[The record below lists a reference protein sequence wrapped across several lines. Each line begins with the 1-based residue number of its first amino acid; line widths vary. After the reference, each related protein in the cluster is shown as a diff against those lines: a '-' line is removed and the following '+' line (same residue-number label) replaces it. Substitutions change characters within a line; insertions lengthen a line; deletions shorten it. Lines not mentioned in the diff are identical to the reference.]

1 MELITPGLGLVVWMG
16 ISFGLVL
23 LILRKYAWKPI
34 LATIRARERAIVRSL
49 VNARHVEEEMQRV
62 EVLKRERL
70 EEAERIYGQMLER
83 ARAEAK
89 EVVDKAVAEARQEAA
104 KLLGETEKIIEVHK
118 RQAML
123 EIRDQIA
130 GLSLEMAERVLQ
142 EEFSDKDRNTRFVN
156 QLLDQMILN

>member
-34 LATIRARERAIVRSL
+34 LTTIRARERSIVRSL
-49 VNARHVEEEMQRV
+49 VNAKHIEEEMQRM
-62 EVLKRERL
+62 EALKRERI
-70 EEAERIYGQMLER
+70 EEAERLYGQMLEH
-83 ARAEAK
+83 AKAEAK
-89 EVVDKAVAEARQEAA
+89 DVVDKAVAEARKEAA
-104 KLLGETEKIIEVHK
+104 KLLGEAEKIIEAHK

-123 EIRDQIA
+123 EVRDQIA

-142 EEFSDKDRNTRFVN
+142 EEFRDKDRNTRFVN